1 MRLSSK
7 CSIQVVVFKRYGP
20 SGSGRAGPRIV
31 GCSPDKPGPMLLIS
45 SSHEKR
51 RTAIKPKA
59 SRDREFFF
67 SFIIVLVTASYHHA
81 GGRAGP
87 GGLALPKNLPI
98 PKRACASR
106 RHALVQTGQTAVS
119 SMTVPGPGLRAHASQ
134 WPRSPACEGRC
145 VILLLRVTA
154 EATMTTQAGS
164 LRACTGNHL
173 SHSDKCQRARAC
185 ATHWHARASQWLPAK
200 AGV

>member
-87 GGLALPKNLPI
+87 GGLALPKNLNCRSP
-98 PKRACASR
+98 SV
-106 RHALVQTGQTAVS
+106 HVQAGGTQTAVS